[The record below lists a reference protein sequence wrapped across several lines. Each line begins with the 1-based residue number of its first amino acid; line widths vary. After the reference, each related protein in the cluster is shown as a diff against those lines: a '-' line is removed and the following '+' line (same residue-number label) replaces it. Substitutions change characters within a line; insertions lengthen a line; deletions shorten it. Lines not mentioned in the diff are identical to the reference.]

1 MKRHLAVVKWIET
14 SGGEQ
19 RLCNNI
25 FMSVMLR
32 VGLRA
37 SGNCSNAI
45 KAVARASAMMN
56 WSRPVTDAKL
66 AVFGLLIAPPRQL
79 VRLGCRTRSPIE
91 RYGQEEANRVSR
103 HFKGYGRATREEGFL
118 SLHFHKRDG
127 T

>member
-56 WSRPVTDAKL
+56 WSRPVIDAEL

-79 VRLGCRTRSPIE
+79 VR
-91 RYGQEEANRVSR
+91 
-103 HFKGYGRATREEGFL
+103 
-118 SLHFHKRDG
+118 
-127 T
+127 

>member
-1 MKRHLAVVKWIET
+1 MSALVFAISRRLYSLLLVDNLAQTERPFSSVRWRRCPLAPNGLALGMKRHLAVVKWIET

-56 WSRPVTDAKL
+56 WSRPVIDAEL

-79 VRLGCRTRSPIE
+79 VR
-91 RYGQEEANRVSR
+91 
-103 HFKGYGRATREEGFL
+103 
-118 SLHFHKRDG
+118 
-127 T
+127 